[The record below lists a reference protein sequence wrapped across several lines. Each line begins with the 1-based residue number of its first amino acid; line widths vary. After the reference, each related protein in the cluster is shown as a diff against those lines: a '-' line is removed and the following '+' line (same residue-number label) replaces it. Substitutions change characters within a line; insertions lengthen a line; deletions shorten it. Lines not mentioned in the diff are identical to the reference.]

1 MSSFINR
8 AMNIVQFFSR
18 SARVPLYTVF
28 VLLVLLVIGLGILG
42 IARAGALARCSSRR
56 RRFYIQ
62 RFGKWQWAPGC
73 RVPSG
78 IRTLRNLQEIF
89 SNPD

>member
-1 MSSFINR
+1 MGS
-8 AMNIVQFFSR
+8 Q
-18 SARVPLYTVF
+18 
-28 VLLVLLVIGLGILG
+28 LLK
-42 IARAGALARCSSRR
+42 
-56 RRFYIQ
+56 RFYIQ
-62 RFGKWQWAPGC
+62 RFGKWLWAPGR